1 MTEPVTIEQ
10 DFNPTPVRELMR
22 LMSKCQRAMMLHLP
36 NNPTYQEAETNLR
49 TALTEYWREAGELLL
64 RVQDNGLLWHGH
76 VVLEEPNRDDSM
88 GWILFKDGII
98 AVKILPGA
106 DEEVMRFLRAIHK
119 ARTLPEDAED
129 DARTLLWAEDFHT
142 IKLDYVVIGV
152 GMERTR
158 RLERSECFAVSPTPL
173 AVHREVALDL
183 EGLDLEGVEGIAKD
197 IIGMD
202 DFDSSLY
209 FLDADE
215 IQYLGSEIERE
226 YSQNMR
232 RNVLSMLF
240 DAMELD
246 ENDVER
252 AEIVTVLDEFFRYL
266 LGAGDF
272 WSVAY
277 IIREARTLADRFGAE
292 HRIRL
297 ASFAADLS
305 EPDTLNHVLQTLAD
319 CEDMPSEEDL
329 REIFGQLQP
338 QAIETALAWLP
349 RITHEHT
356 KRILDR
362 ATEQLA
368 AAHPE
373 AVNEALASE
382 DRTVLVGALVLMHR
396 LNIKTADSELEKLTS
411 HVDVDV
417 RQALVDA
424 LATVGT
430 SGALRQ
436 LEQLLQDTERGVRI
450 RAVER
455 LSAQRHNGA
464 LSQIEAAVL
473 GKGIRLA
480 DLTEK
485 RAFFHAYGRL
495 SGNTAVAQLRKLL
508 VTSLFRRRVDAATRA
523 CAAMALGEIGSPE
536 ARATLKESENDKE
549 PLVRVAVHEALKGA
563 TA

>member
-1 MTEPVTIEQ
+1 MTGPVTVEQ

-22 LMSKCQRAMMLHLP
+22 LMSKCQRAIMLHLP

-49 TALTEYWREAGELLL
+49 TALAEYWREAGELLL
-64 RVQDNGLLWHGH
+64 RVQDNGLSWHGH
-76 VVLEEPNRDDSM
+76 DVLEEPNRDDSM

-106 DEEVMRFLRAIHK
+106 EDEEVMRFLRAIHK

-142 IKLDYVVIGV
+142 IKLDYAVIGV
-152 GMERTR
+152 GMEGTR
-158 RLERSECFAVSPTPL
+158 RLERSECFAVSATPL
-173 AVHREVALDL
+173 AVQREMALDI
-183 EGLDLEGVEGIAKD
+183 EGVEGIAKD
-197 IIGMD
+197 IVGMD

-226 YSQNMR
+226 YSQDMR

-240 DAMELD
+240 DAIELD
-246 ENDVER
+246 ENDAER

-272 WSVAY
+272 WAVAY

-292 HRIRL
+292 HRMRL
-297 ASFAADLS
+297 ATFASDLS
-305 EPDTLNHVLQTLAD
+305 EPDTLNNVLQTLTD
-319 CEDMPSEEDL
+319 CEDTPSEEDL

-338 QAIETALAWLP
+338 HSIETALAWLP
-349 RITHEHT
+349 RVTHEHT

-411 HVDVDV
+411 HVDIDV

-455 LSAQRHNGA
+455 LSTQRHNGA
-464 LSQIEAAVL
+464 LSHIEAAVL

-485 RAFFHAYGRL
+485 RAFFQAYGRL

-508 VTSLFRRRVDAATRA
+508 VTGPFRRRVDAATRA

-536 ARATLKESENDKE
+536 ARETLKKFENDKE
-549 PLVRVAVHEALKGA
+549 PLVRVAVHEALTGA
-563 TA
+563 TS